1 MIIQQKEPEFPGE
14 VDFRLGQRTHK
25 MILEQLVVSES
36 KEVIKKKK
44 DGTIFQNKNWNVGID
59 LKELQIAKSV
69 MI

>member
-44 DGTIFQNKNWNVGID
+44 RWDNFSK
-59 LKELQIAKSV
+59 
-69 MI
+69 